1 MSAATLRPAGPRG
14 LIQRFDL
21 PASSVAS
28 AAVLVGIAA
37 VTGWMAYLMEHGS
50 YDTWAA
56 IPVAI
61 GLVVISVPLLRR
73 AAAAETDRR
82 IARLLWWAFG
92 LKLLSALPRYVVAFG
107 VYDGQADAA
116 AYSRVGGELARQFQD
131 GMFYADLGRPVQG
144 TGFVQILTGVIFSVT
159 GATTLGGFLV
169 FSWFGFW
176 GLYLFH
182 RAFVRACPDGDHWRY
197 ARLVFLLPSLLFWP
211 SSIGKEAWMCLG
223 LGLAAYSGTRL
234 LSGARGAL
242 LLLGLGSLMLGMV
255 RPHVAAILGF
265 AVFLTYVVRRTP
277 EGASILAP
285 IGRFVVIIIL
295 GLGMVY
301 AVGQL
306 EQFFGVDDF
315 DTEAVQTTLDEV
327 TRRTGQGGS
336 NIGPTSSTDLS
347 PSRFPEAFVGVMFR
361 PFPWQA
367 NNFQAA
373 LAAAE
378 SLFLMG
384 LFAMNWRRVAYAV
397 GSVLRTPYV
406 VLCGTYT
413 VLFVYGFS
421 AFSNAGILVRQR
433 VQVLP
438 FVLVFICLP
447 ISNSAEPTSGLW
459 LRRPARTKQALTRS
473 PAAGSATGRIG

>member
-1 MSAATLRPAGPRG
+1 MSATTLRPPGPRG
-14 LIQRFDL
+14 LLQRIDL
-21 PASSVAS
+21 RASSVAT
-28 AAVLVGIAA
+28 AVVLVVVAGI
-37 VTGWMAYLMEHGS
+37 TGWMAYLMEHGS
-50 YDTWAA
+50 YDAWAA
-56 IPVAI
+56 IPVAL
-61 GLVVISVPLLRR
+61 GVVAISVPLLRR
-73 AAAAETDRR
+73 AAAVEADPR
-82 IARLLWWAFG
+82 IGRLLWWAFG

-116 AYSRVGGELARQFQD
+116 AYSRIGAELARQFRD

-144 TGFVQILTGVIFSVT
+144 TGFVQILTGVVFSIT
-159 GATTLGGFLV
+159 GATTIGGFLV

-211 SSIGKEAWMCLG
+211 SSIGKEAWMCFG
-223 LGLAAYSGTRL
+223 LGVVAYAGARL
-234 LSGARGAL
+234 LTGGRGAL
-242 LLLGLGSLMLGMV
+242 LLLALGSLMLGMI
-255 RPHVAAILGF
+255 RPHVAALVGF
-265 AVFLTYVVRRTP
+265 AVFLAYLVRRTP

-285 IGRFVVIIIL
+285 IGKFVVVIIL

-306 EQFFGVDDF
+306 EQFLGVDDF
-315 DTEAVQTTLDEV
+315 NQEAVQTTLEEV
-327 TRRTGQGGS
+327 TRQTGQGGS
-336 NIGPTSSTDLS
+336 QFEADSGTDLN

-367 NNFQAA
+367 TNLQA
-373 LAAAE
+373 LIAAAE
-378 SLFLMG
+378 SLFLVG
-384 LFAMNWRRVAYAV
+384 LFVTSWRRLAGAV
-397 GSVLRTPYV
+397 VSAVRTPYV
-406 VLCGTYT
+406 VLCATYT

-438 FVLVFICLP
+438 FVLALLCLP
-447 ISNSAEPTSGLW
+447 PIADLSW
-459 LRRPARTKQALTRS
+459 RRPRPPDRTWRH
-473 PAAGSATGRIG
+473 P